1 MTKYLA
7 AKVVEEKSCWS
18 EALGEKEEEEG
29 KEKRSMWETAALS
42 SSGETTDNQGIFS
55 TFGNL
60 SMLLVQPD
68 ALLRFQPAQVCFFR
82 FFFGQNL
89 EVDEELFPYL

>member
-18 EALGEKEEEEG
+18 EALGEKEEG
-29 KEKRSMWETAALS
+29 KEKRSMWETAALVSSS
-42 SSGETTDNQGIFS
+42 SSGSNNLSI
-55 TFGNL
+55 FGNL
-60 SMLLVQPD
+60 SMLLVKPG
-68 ALLRFQPAQVCFFR
+68 ALLRFQPAQVCFLR